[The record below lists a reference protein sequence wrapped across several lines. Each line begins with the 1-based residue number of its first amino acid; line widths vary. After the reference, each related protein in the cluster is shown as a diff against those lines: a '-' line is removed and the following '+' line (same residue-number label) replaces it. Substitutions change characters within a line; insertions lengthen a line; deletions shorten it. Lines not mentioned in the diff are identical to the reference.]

1 MAKKTVLGIDIGQD
15 TLKLALCRGGQV
27 RKLASAAMPKNLVKE
42 GRIVSPESMGEL
54 LRKTM
59 KENRIH
65 ASLASLALSNEA
77 SYVRTVTMPIMSAE
91 QLELN
96 IPYEFND
103 YITDELKNY
112 VFDYA
117 MISTPDD
124 LRQARFGG
132 IPGFGRGK
140 KKEPPAQAPE
150 AEAAGETEEEEE
162 QSAPTMDVMVAAVR
176 GEVLTEARE
185 TLRRAGLKL
194 YRAAPSLCGFIS
206 LIRAHGG
213 NGGYCILDLGF
224 QSIRMY
230 MFQGDRHVVTRVLE
244 TGLSVLD
251 NVIADASNVDVHLAH
266 TYLTTNYGDCQNQEY
281 CINAYGNIAVELI
294 RALNFY
300 NFSNPDS
307 NLSDVWICGGGAAI
321 APLRSAIAENLDLQ
335 IHPAAELIPG
345 GTQSLEDGH
354 NYLEAIGIAMDA

>member
-1 MAKKTVLGIDIGQD
+1 MPKKTVLGIDIGQN
-15 TLKLALCRGGQV
+15 TLKLALCRGRQV
-27 RKLASAAMPKNLVKE
+27 RKLATAAMPKNFVKD

-59 KENRIH
+59 RDNRIH
-65 ASLASLALSNEA
+65 ASLGALVLPNET

-117 MISTPDD
+117 MISTPED
-124 LRQARFGG
+124 LRKARYGA
-132 IPGFGRGK
+132 RK
-140 KKEPPAQAPE
+140 QQNPAE
-150 AEAAGETEEEEE
+150 REETEEEET
-162 QSAPTMDVMVAAVR
+162 QSGPSMDLMVAAVR
-176 GEVLTEARE
+176 AEVLTEARE
-185 TLRRAGLKL
+185 TMRRAGLKL

-213 NGGYCILDLGF
+213 SGGYCILDLGF

-230 MFQGDRHVVTRVLE
+230 MFQGDRHMVTRVLE

-251 NVIADASNVDVHLAH
+251 SVIADAANVDIHLAH
-266 TYLTTNYGDCQNQEY
+266 TYLTTNYNNCQNQEY

-307 NLSDVWICGGGAAI
+307 NLSDIWICGGGAAI
-321 APLRSAIAENLDLQ
+321 EPLRTAIAENLDLK
-335 IHPAAELIPG
+335 IHAADELIPSAVR
-345 GTQSLEDGH
+345 QEDGY
-354 NYLEAIGIAMDA
+354 NYLESIGIAIDA